1 MAYQPPYSVPPP
13 GAAAPAA
20 WVSAAA
26 AAGAAQRTAAPVGT
40 STVQLPAPEA
50 PEAPPSGGRWRR
62 PPIVDREATASPGD
76 DAVYET
82 IPAGFGRRQRVRVTR
97 GVHSRRLVRRVDVWT
112 VFKVSLVFYLLVLL
126 IVLVA
131 GVVVWN
137 VAQAFGLIH
146 NIEKSIRSLFDLTSF
161 HLHPLPVLG
170 YTALGGA
177 ALTVV
182 GTLLNVVMALL
193 YNLISDI
200 VGGVQV
206 VVVTDP
212 E

>member
-1 MAYQPPYSVPPP
+1 
-13 GAAAPAA
+13 
-20 WVSAAA
+20 VS
-26 AAGAAQRTAAPVGT
+26 PVAT
-40 STVQLPAPEA
+40 STIELPTPAP
-50 PEAPPSGGRWRR
+50 PEVPVSDGRWE
-62 PPIVDREATASPGD
+62 PLPIVEHEATASPED
-76 DAVYET
+76 DAVYEAL
-82 IPAGFGRRQRVRVTR
+82 PPGFGRRQRVRVTR
-97 GVHSRRLVRRVDVWT
+97 GVHSRRLIRRVDVWT
-112 VFKVSLVFYLLVLL
+112 VFKVSLVFYVLLLVSVL
-126 IVLVA
+126 IA
-131 GVVVWN
+131 GVAVWN

-170 YTALGGA
+170 YTAAGGA
-177 ALTVV
+177 VLTVV

-200 VGGVQV
+200 VGGVQI